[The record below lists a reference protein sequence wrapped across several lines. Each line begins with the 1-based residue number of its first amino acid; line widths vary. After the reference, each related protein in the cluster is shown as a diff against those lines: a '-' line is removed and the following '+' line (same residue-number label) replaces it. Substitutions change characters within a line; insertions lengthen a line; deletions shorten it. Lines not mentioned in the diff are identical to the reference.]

1 MTDRPVG
8 RNADGSSARAW
19 SSQRKRNS
27 RALSAPLRGGI
38 AEVYSLKRSVHT
50 DGYTGFMRIGL
61 ISDTHGHLGRDAVA
75 VLAGC
80 DQVVHAGDVG
90 PGVLEALSRLAPVVA
105 VRGNNDKDG
114 PESSLPESV
123 SIELGGRKF
132 LVVHRLMD
140 APQGEWDVV
149 VFGHSHRRQV
159 DQSGPQIRI
168 NPGSAGVRGFHDR
181 RSVAVLDIGD
191 QVDYEFIDLGPRSGR

>member
-1 MTDRPVG
+1 M
-8 RNADGSSARAW
+8 
-19 SSQRKRNS
+19 
-27 RALSAPLRGGI
+27 SAPFRGGI
-38 AEVYSLKRSVHT
+38 SKVYRLKRPVHT
-50 DGYTGFMRIGL
+50 GSYTGVMKIGL

-75 VLAGC
+75 ALAGC
-80 DQVVHAGDVG
+80 DQVVHAGDIG
-90 PGVLEALSRLAPVVA
+90 PGVLEALSRIAPVVA
-105 VRGNNDKDG
+105 VRGNNDRNL
-114 PESSLPESV
+114 PESSLPASV
-123 SIELGGRKF
+123 AIELGGRRF

-159 DQSGPQIRI
+159 DRSGPQIRI

-191 QVDYEFIDLGPRSGR
+191 RVEYEFIDLGPRSGR